1 MAKSRKKIR
10 MSVVNSQLARN
21 KAFRREVFRIAQKKV
36 AASKA
41 KLLQDFDEHPV
52 TREIQ
57 GGHGAT
63 NISNTLGGYGN
74 LFTFIGF
81 VLGSNPIGPVRRLLS
96 QIRATE
102 LKKKSVGRKR
112 IKYDLKLSMPSR
124 ETLTA
129 ITPLPF
135 ESGRSWLYGIESGIS
150 GFGAYMYKKWRS
162 SRSGHGIQSNQRLRS
177 GAFKNTKYFSSMLQQ
192 FARRIR

>member
-10 MSVVNSQLARN
+10 MSVVNNKLANN
-21 KAFRREVFRIAQKKV
+21 KAFRREVFKIAEKKV
-36 AASKA
+36 SASKA

-52 TREIQ
+52 TREIR
-57 GGHGAT
+57 GGHGAS

-81 VLGSNPIGPVRRLLS
+81 VLGSDPIGPVRRLLQ

-102 LKKKSVGRKR
+102 LKKKSVGKKR
-112 IKYDLKLSMPSR
+112 IKYDLKLSVPSR

-135 ESGRSWLYGIESGIS
+135 ESGRSWLYGVESGIS

-162 SRSGHGIQSNQRLRS
+162 SRSGHGIQSNQKLRS
-177 GAFKNTKYFSSMLQQ
+177 GSFKNTKYFSSMLQQ